1 MRKYTIVITKSAGKE
16 LAKLPVQTILRI
28 REAVS
33 ELTDD
38 PRPPTCKKL
47 KGFKDLYRIR
57 VGDYRVIYSVQDSIL
72 TVEILKIGDR
82 KDIYS

>member
-1 MRKYTIVITKSAGKE
+1 MRKYTVVITKSAEKE
-16 LAKLPVQTILRI
+16 LAKLPVQIILRI
-28 REAVS
+28 RDAVN
-33 ELTDD
+33 ELADE

-57 VGDYRVIYSVQDSIL
+57 IGDYRVIYSVQDSVL